1 MADIRIIPNFIS
13 QRRRD
18 AELLYESSSFYS
30 EFSVN
35 KETKKYKLFFS
46 SAFSASLRLCVRYLR
61 LVPVTMFLLILITS
75 CGGRSAAN
83 LVVAGSTSVQPYVEL
98 LAEEFELLNPG
109 SGIDIQGGG
118 SSAGIT
124 AAESGAAD
132 IGMSS
137 RWLKRTEED
146 LWSVEIAKDGL
157 AVIVNPNNPVTN
169 LTIEQI
175 RGIYS
180 AAIRDWSQIGGR
192 QARIHIIA
200 REEGSGTR
208 SAFEEMVMGDQRI
221 TPRAIVQDSN
231 GAVRQLVAGD
241 PNSIGFISLGLVDNT
256 VKAVKLGGIE
266 ASRENVL
273 NGSYTLFRPFLFV
286 SKSIPPTGLAME
298 FIEFILS
305 PEGKRLMTQEG
316 LIP

>member
-1 MADIRIIPNFIS
+1 MFVWFVVIIIF
-13 QRRRD
+13 
-18 AELLYESSSFYS
+18 
-30 EFSVN
+30 V
-35 KETKKYKLFFS
+35 
-46 SAFSASLRLCVRYLR
+46 
-61 LVPVTMFLLILITS
+61 S
-75 CGGRSAAN
+75 CGGRSQAN
-83 LVVAGSTSVQPYVEL
+83 LVVAGSTSVQPYIEL
-98 LAEEFELLNPG
+98 LAEEFELQFPG

-137 RWLKRTEED
+137 RWLKRTEEH

-157 AVIVNPNNPVTN
+157 AIIVHPNNPITD
-169 LTIEQI
+169 LTLEQV
-175 RGIYS
+175 RSIYT
-180 AAIRDWSQIGGR
+180 AEIRDWSQLGGR
-192 QARIHIIA
+192 QARIHLIA

-208 SAFEEMVMGDQRI
+208 SAFEEMVMGSSFRI
-221 TPRAIVQDSN
+221 TPRAIVQNSN

-256 VKAVKLGGIE
+256 VKAVKLDGVE
-266 ASRENVL
+266 ASPENVI
-273 NGSYTLFRPFLFV
+273 NSSYSLFRPFLFV

-305 PEGKRLMTQEG
+305 VQGKELMTREG

>member
-1 MADIRIIPNFIS
+1 MKKLCSVIVVFY
-13 QRRRD
+13 
-18 AELLYESSSFYS
+18 LLL
-30 EFSVN
+30 SVSCAG
-35 KETKKYKLFFS
+35 K
-46 SAFSASLRLCVRYLR
+46 SA
-61 LVPVTMFLLILITS
+61 T
-75 CGGRSAAN
+75 N
-83 LVVAGSTSVQPYVEL
+83 LVVAGSTSVQPYIEL

-169 LTIEQI
+169 LSLEQV
-175 RGIYS
+175 RAIY
-180 AAIRDWSQIGGR
+180 AADITDWSQLGGR

-208 SAFEEMVMGDQRI
+208 SAFEEMVMGTTHRI
-221 TPRAIVQDSN
+221 TPRAIVQNSN

-241 PNSIGFISLGLVDNT
+241 PNSIGFISLGLVDQT
-256 VKAVKLGGIE
+256 VKPVKLGGVE
-266 ASRENVL
+266 ASRENVM
-273 NGSYTLFRPFLFV
+273 NGSYILFRPFLFV
-286 SKSIPPTGLAME
+286 SKSIPPAGLAME

-305 PEGKRLMTQEG
+305 PQGKELMTQEG

>member
-1 MADIRIIPNFIS
+1 M
-13 QRRRD
+13 
-18 AELLYESSSFYS
+18 
-30 EFSVN
+30 
-35 KETKKYKLFFS
+35 KKI
-46 SAFSASLRLCVRYLR
+46 
-61 LVPVTMFLLILITS
+61 FLLLLISLAVIS

-98 LAEEFELLNPG
+98 LAEEFELMFPG

-157 AVIVNPNNPVTN
+157 AVIVNPNNPVN
-169 LTIEQI
+169 DLTLEQV
-175 RGIYS
+175 RDIY
-180 AAIRDWSQIGGR
+180 AANITDWSQLGGR

-208 SAFEEMVMGDQRI
+208 SAFEEMVMGTGSSALRI
-221 TPRAIVQDSN
+221 TPRAIVQNSN

-241 PNSIGFISLGLVDNT
+241 PNSIGFISLGLVDKT
-256 VKAVKLGGIE
+256 VKAVSLEGIE
-266 ASRENVL
+266 ASSENVM
-273 NGSYTLFRPFLFV
+273 NRSYSLFRPFLFV

-305 PEGKRLMTQEG
+305 PHGKELMTQEG

>member
-1 MADIRIIPNFIS
+1 VVKI
-13 QRRRD
+13 
-18 AELLYESSSFYS
+18 
-30 EFSVN
+30 
-35 KETKKYKLFFS
+35 
-46 SAFSASLRLCVRYLR
+46 
-61 LVPVTMFLLILITS
+61 FLLIFVISLIIS

-98 LAEEFELLNPG
+98 LAEEFELLYPG

-124 AAESGAAD
+124 AAETGAAD

-137 RWLKRTEED
+137 RWLKRTEEN

-157 AVIVNPNNPVTN
+157 AIIINPNNPVTD
-169 LTIEQI
+169 LSLEQV
-175 RGIYS
+175 RDIYS
-180 AAIRDWSQIGGR
+180 AVITDWSQLGGK

-208 SAFEEMVMGDQRI
+208 SAFEEMVMGSGDSAQRI
-221 TPRAIVQDSN
+221 TPRAIVQNSN

-241 PNSIGFISLGLVDNT
+241 PSSIGFISLGLVDNT
-256 VKAVKLGGIE
+256 VKAVKLGGVE
-266 ASRENVL
+266 ASRENVM
-273 NGSYTLFRPFLFV
+273 NRSYTLFRPFLFV
-286 SKSIPPTGLAME
+286 SKSIPPTGLSME

-305 PEGKRLMTQEG
+305 PKGKELMTQEG

>member
-1 MADIRIIPNFIS
+1 MTYIKLIKNLIS
-13 QRRRD
+13 QRRKGAKED
-18 AELLYESSSFYS
+18 NILLYI
-30 EFSVN
+30 N
-35 KETKKYKLFFS
+35 
-46 SAFSASLRLCVRYLR
+46 SASREPLVRRLCESYFRIISVIL
-61 LVPVTMFLLILITS
+61 FLSLMTS
-75 CGGRSAAN
+75 CGGRSQAN

-146 LWSVEIAKDGL
+146 LWSIEIAKDGL
-157 AVIVNPNNPVTN
+157 AVIVHPNNPIVN
-169 LTIEQI
+169 LTLEQI
-175 RGIYS
+175 RDIYS
-180 AAIRDWSQIGGR
+180 AVITDWSQLGGR
-192 QARIHIIA
+192 QTRIHLIA

-208 SAFEEMVMGDQRI
+208 GAFEEMVMGSNTSHRI
-221 TPRAIVQDSN
+221 TPRAIVQNSN

-241 PNSIGFISLGLVDNT
+241 PNAIGFISLGLVDRT
-256 VKAVKLGGIE
+256 VKAVSLDGIE
-266 ASRENVL
+266 ASPENVMD
-273 NGSYTLFRPFLFV
+273 GSYTLFRPFLFV

-305 PEGKRLMTQEG
+305 PRGKELMTQEG

>member
-1 MADIRIIPNFIS
+1 VKIFLSI
-13 QRRRD
+13 
-18 AELLYESSSFYS
+18 LLTLSSLIASCSRS
-30 EFSVN
+30 E
-35 KETKKYKLFFS
+35 
-46 SAFSASLRLCVRYLR
+46 AH
-61 LVPVTMFLLILITS
+61 
-75 CGGRSAAN
+75 

-98 LAEEFELLNPG
+98 LAEEFELLYPG

-157 AVIVNPNNPVTN
+157 AVIINPNNPVSN
-169 LTIEQI
+169 LTLEQV
-175 RGIYS
+175 RDIY
-180 AAIRDWSQIGGR
+180 AANVTDWSQLGGR

-208 SAFEEMVMGDQRI
+208 SAFEEMVMGTGSAAQRI
-221 TPRAIVQDSN
+221 TPRAIVQNSN

-241 PNSIGFISLGLVDNT
+241 PNSIGFISLGLVDQT
-256 VKAVKLGGIE
+256 VKPVKLEGVE
-266 ASRENVL
+266 ASRENVM
-273 NGSYTLFRPFLFV
+273 NGSYSLFRPFLFV

-305 PEGKRLMTQEG
+305 PQGKDLMIQEG